1 MLLADALRGAA
12 IVAWLI
18 CLACLSPAI
27 GRILRRQSR
36 YLDPVWGIVFLLA
49 LNRLSFLFRVHAVL
63 SYTTALILALV
74 MGAGSV
80 WYQKHDR

>member
-1 MLLADALRGAA
+1 MLLTDALRAAA

-18 CLACLSPAI
+18 CLACLSPAV
-27 GRILRRQSR
+27 GRMFTRRSL

-49 LNRLSFLFRVHAVL
+49 LNRLSFLFRINAIL
-63 SYTTALILALV
+63 SFTTAFILALV
-74 MGAGSV
+74 MGAGSI

>member
-12 IVAWLI
+12 VGAWLI
-18 CLACLSPAI
+18 CLGCLSPAVA
-27 GRILRRQSR
+27 RIFRRRGR

-74 MGAGSV
+74 MGAGSL